1 MVVLVTAVAVATA
14 EPLGLSEDAYF
25 GGWRLTALFAAMAEG
40 LIAVHAPI
48 WVLSF
53 AERHLSGTGRLR
65 RAMARGSYLAFML
78 QGPVLVALAIALRP
92 IDLTGDVKALLV
104 AALGIVGSFALAWP
118 LVTRTPL
125 RRVL

>member
-1 MVVLVTAVAVATA
+1 
-14 EPLGLSEDAYF
+14 
-25 GGWRLTALFAAMAEG
+25 MAEG

-53 AERHLSGTGRLR
+53 AEPHLSGTGRLR

-92 IDLTGDVKALLV
+92 IV
-104 AALGIVGSFALAWP
+104 
-118 LVTRTPL
+118 
-125 RRVL
+125 